1 MCING
6 KIYGCKMKAL
16 ASPPAILFI
25 GVAVAIYI
33 VPLVSFS
40 VYRLKTVSVWHVRN
54 RSNPPS
60 IATQLWHG
68 G

>member
-33 VPLVSFS
+33 VPLVSFF
-40 VYRLKTVSVWHVRN
+40 RVS
-54 RSNPPS
+54 
-60 IATQLWHG
+60 TQNCFCLACAKQE
-68 G
+68 